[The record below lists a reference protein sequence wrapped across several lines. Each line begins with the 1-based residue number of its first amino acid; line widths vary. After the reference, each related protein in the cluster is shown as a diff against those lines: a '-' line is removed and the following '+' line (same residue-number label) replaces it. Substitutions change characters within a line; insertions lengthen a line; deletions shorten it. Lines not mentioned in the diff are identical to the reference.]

1 MCVSAGSMCGCRVLG
16 YRNSRVEELRKKIR
30 SRRRADSFVVVEG
43 ARAVSETIAAGMR
56 VSSVAIS
63 HTGYQYLNN
72 MNLDNKASNG
82 NKAKCQDGKSNT
94 YLKHLEAVRVYLE
107 SACGASE
114 SNASNDSSVEFGGC
128 DVEVLILADAAFK
141 SLATTVTPQPVLAVA
156 SKPRYSLPTRLES
169 QDLVLVMV
177 GVSDPGNAGT
187 IIRAAAACNV
197 RCVVVVGGADPW
209 STKSFRASSGAVTR
223 VPVTMADDAVDTLK
237 GLRFA
242 GAKVIASSAH
252 MGASYTSGVLDFAT
266 WNAPIAIVVG
276 SESHGLD
283 VPALSPS
290 VCGWV
295 RIPMAD
301 TSESLNVAMASTL
314 LLYETRRRYL

>member
-1 MCVSAGSMCGCRVLG
+1 MRGCRVLG

-30 SRRRADSFVVVEG
+30 SRRRADSFVVIEG
-43 ARAVSETIAAGMR
+43 VRAVSDVIAAGMT
-56 VSSVAIS
+56 VSLIAIS
-63 HTGYQYLNN
+63 HTGYQHINNANLNN
-72 MNLDNKASNG
+72 KAN
-82 NKAKCQDGKSNT
+82 CQEGKSNT

-107 SACGASE
+107 FACGASE
-114 SNASNDSSVEFGGC
+114 SNASNDCSVGFGGC
-128 DVEVLILADAAFK
+128 DAEVLIVADTAFK
-141 SLATTVTPQPVLAVA
+141 SLATTVTPQPILAIA
-156 SKPRYSLPTRLES
+156 SKPRHSLPTQLEP

-177 GVSDPGNAGT
+177 GVSDPGNTGT
-187 IIRAAAACNV
+187 IIRAAAACNA

-209 STKSFRASSGAVTR
+209 STKSFRASSGAVAR

-252 MGASYTSGVLDFAT
+252 MGLPYNSGVLDFAT

-283 VPALSPS
+283 VTVLNPS
-290 VCGWV
+290 VCDWV
-295 RIPMAD
+295 CIPMAD

-314 LLYETRRRYL
+314 LLYETRRKYF